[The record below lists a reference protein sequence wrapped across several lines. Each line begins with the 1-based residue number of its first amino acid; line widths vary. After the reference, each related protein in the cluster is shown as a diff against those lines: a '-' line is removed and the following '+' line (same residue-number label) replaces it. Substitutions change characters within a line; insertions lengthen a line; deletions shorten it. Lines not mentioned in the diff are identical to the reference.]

1 VTERRHWTLLVVC
14 LATGVLLLNVAAPN
28 VALPD
33 VGADLGAELAVLQ
46 WVVSGYSLAL
56 AATLLTAGTLAD
68 LVGRRR
74 MFLGGLAGFAAASLL
89 CALAP
94 SALVLIAGR
103 AAQGLAG
110 AVLLSSSLALL
121 AQAFTG
127 TARAGAL
134 GIWGATVAAAFAVG
148 PL

>member
-1 VTERRHWTLLVVC
+1 MREGRHWTLLVVC

-33 VGADLGAELAVLQ
+33 VGADLDAELAMLQ

-89 CALAP
+89 CAVAP

-103 AAQGLAG
+103 ATQGLAG
-110 AVLLSSSLALL
+110 AVLLPPDFHLRQPCFHL
-121 AQAFTG
+121 
-127 TARAGAL
+127 R
-134 GIWGATVAAAFAVG
+134 
-148 PL
+148 